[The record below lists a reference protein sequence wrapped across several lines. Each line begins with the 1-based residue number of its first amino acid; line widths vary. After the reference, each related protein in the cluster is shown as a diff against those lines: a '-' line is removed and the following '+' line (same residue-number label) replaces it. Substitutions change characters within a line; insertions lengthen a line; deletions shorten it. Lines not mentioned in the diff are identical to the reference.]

1 MGYFDEYKPMGKK
14 ILKGQANAYSLL
26 KDQGYLG
33 GALTYDYL
41 WDAQAG
47 RILKL

>member
-1 MGYFDEYKPMGKK
+1 
-14 ILKGQANAYSLL
+14 L

-33 GALTYDYL
+33 GALTYNYL